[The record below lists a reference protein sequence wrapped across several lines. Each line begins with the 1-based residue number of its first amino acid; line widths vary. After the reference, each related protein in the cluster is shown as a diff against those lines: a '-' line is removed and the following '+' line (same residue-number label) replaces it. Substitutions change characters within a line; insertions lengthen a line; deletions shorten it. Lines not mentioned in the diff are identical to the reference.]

1 MLPSAGFFE
10 KIDCPFFIRGFCERP
25 FCQYKHVKDKKG
37 LSASHRSPSSTAHGN
52 GRNYLT
58 HGRALLQNTNV
69 TFVKDPCLL
78 ELERINKEIE
88 TVKCEVEKE
97 QRRLSRYK
105 SLQGDSNSMGKVL
118 IPSSEIVGKDHNHN
132 SYNRSTPRT
141 QKSHISKYVVDN
153 SRPRTD
159 LEYDPLSN
167 YSADLHSGSSADC
180 KPQVSG
186 ESEDKR
192 GLKRTR
198 EKVKDDERELLTLKL
213 EDSDDEGVL
222 VIDIPPMEDD
232 RKKSRPRK
240 LCKTT
245 TQAMPE
251 VPNDVMSFASVPD
264 VSFPVQSCEQE
275 ISTPGVINVQSGQ
288 DCANTSPG
296 VTVTQGNECKQNNIG
311 NVFEDITKC
320 LENLRKES
328 EKMTC
333 LPKTEPLQGNKDGL
347 ASGCSTM
354 NCPSRSLS
362 DPPVKQNAGSIK
374 VEHPLT
380 KCEFVPSSDEK
391 GTNFQPKQFSGEQLY
406 VLDSKESVPC
416 ALPSSLKAKPKDQDN
431 GQREIGVIDSY
442 WLPEQQVSAPCVEQM
457 AMQILGQDFTEGR
470 SVPSSNCKHNEKPVA
485 TTDLLSFQLLEGPST
500 SGVPQP
506 VTNGVELS
514 VSQGPNM
521 YEMGDKVAKTDLS
534 SGEELDY
541 SDMDLSDSDPMEECY
556 RIFMEANK
564 AESEPMDNPG
574 SKPVAAADVERLEV
588 DKKPLPLSGPKRRVA
603 HLSKHNEQQNK
614 SRHQIIVPLR
624 GPASHLSNPSRIQQL
639 QQKAT
644 SLTTAVKG
652 GQAFV
657 AATTG
662 QRKPVT
668 LAPAPQPGPV
678 QTTSLACVNIIPVGA
693 AIQLGTNVHFII
705 PEGSIAVP
713 VTPVPR
719 PVAPSQQATL
729 TAAKPN
735 ATKRKP
741 RARPETSTKVPH
753 DIRQR
758 YVNLFVEEFLKTSF
772 TVQDAFEKALAEE
785 KTVYDRSSNKLRYLS
800 VAVNALKKLKNQNTP
815 STKVSAEI
823 SMQGSRGNIPL
834 SPLVLQ
840 ANDPGVVALY
850 GYLKEHILS
859 EAELK
864 ENNYPIRHPEKAS
877 SALLFGEVKKGN
889 SDPLKRICCRCG
901 ATFAVSQ
908 SGRHVRKEECNY
920 HYGKV
925 VENKV
930 PGGVESRYSCCEGA
944 IGTPGCQVFKL
955 HVHDAVDLEGFV
967 TSLPK
972 PLPDNDCPGV
982 FALDCEMCYTTQ
994 GLELARVTVVNTS
1007 LQVIYD
1013 TFVKPDNEVIDY
1025 NTRFSGVSEDDL
1037 KGCSLSI
1044 RDVQEVLLSFVS
1056 ADTILI
1062 GHGLE
1067 KDLCA
1072 LKLLHGTVV
1081 DTSVVFPH
1089 RLGLPH
1095 KRSLRSLTADYLRRI
1110 IQESVEG
1117 RDSRED
1123 AAACMELMLW
1133 KVKEDSKV
1141 KRW

>member
-10 KIDCPFFIRGFCERP
+10 KIDCPFFRRGFCERP
-25 FCQYKHVKDKKG
+25 FCHYKHVKDKKG
-37 LSASHRSPSSTAHGN
+37 LATSHRSPSTRAHGN
-52 GRNYLT
+52 GNNYLT
-58 HGRALLQNTNV
+58 HGRALLQNTDMS
-69 TFVKDPCLL
+69 FVKDRCLL

-105 SLQGDSNSMGKVL
+105 SFQGDGNSTGKVL
-118 IPSSEIVGKDHNHN
+118 IPSSEIVDKDRNHKDRNHN
-132 SYNRSTPRT
+132 SYNWSTPHT
-141 QKSHISKYVVDN
+141 QKSRSSKYVVDN

-180 KPQVSG
+180 KPHVSG

-198 EKVKDDERELLTLKL
+198 EKVKEDNSELLTLKL

-240 LCKTT
+240 LCKIT
-245 TQAMPE
+245 TQALPE
-251 VPNDVMSFASVPD
+251 VQNNVMSFTSVPD

-275 ISTPGVINVQSGQ
+275 ISTPVIINVQSGQ

-296 VTVTQGNECKQNNIG
+296 GTVTQGNECKQNNIG

-347 ASGCSTM
+347 ASGCFTI
-354 NCPSRSLS
+354 NCPSRSFS
-362 DPPVKQNAGSIK
+362 DSPVKQNAGSIK

-406 VLDSKESVPC
+406 VLDLKKSVSC
-416 ALPSSLKAKPKDQDN
+416 ALSSSLKAKPKDQDN
-431 GQREIGVIDSY
+431 GQREISVVDSY

-457 AMQILGQDFTEGR
+457 AMQILGQDFTEGH
-470 SVPSSNCKHNEKPVA
+470 SVLSSNRKHNEKPVA
-485 TTDLLSFQLLEGPST
+485 ITDLLSVQLLEGPST

-506 VTNGVELS
+506 VTNGMELLS
-514 VSQGPNM
+514 VSQVPNM
-521 YEMGDKVAKTDLS
+521 PEMSKEVAKTDLS

-556 RIFMEANK
+556 RIFMEANE
-564 AESEPMDNPG
+564 AESELTDNPG
-574 SKPVAAADVERLEV
+574 SKPVAAVDVERLEV

-603 HLSKHNEQQNK
+603 HVSKHNEQQNK
-614 SRHQIIVPLR
+614 SRQQIIVPLR
-624 GPASHLSNPSRIQQL
+624 RPASHLSNPSRIQQL

-662 QRKPVT
+662 QRRPVT
-668 LAPAPQPGPV
+668 LAPAPQPSPV

-713 VTPVPR
+713 VTPVSS

-735 ATKRKP
+735 TTKRKP
-741 RARPETSTKVPH
+741 RPRPESSTKVPH

-815 STKVSAEI
+815 STK
-823 SMQGSRGNIPL
+823 
-834 SPLVLQ
+834 
-840 ANDPGVVALY
+840 DPGLAALY
-850 GYLKEHILS
+850 GYLKEHVLS

-864 ENNYPIRHPEKAS
+864 ENNYPICHPDKAS
-877 SALLFGEVKKGN
+877 SALLFGEVKKG
-889 SDPLKRICCRCG
+889 STDPLKRICCRCG

-920 HYGKV
+920 HYGKM

-930 PGGVESRYSCCEGA
+930 PGGVESHYSCCEGA
-944 IGTPGCQVFKL
+944 IGTLGCQVFKL

-1037 KGCSLSI
+1037 KGCSFSI